1 LTHSIPAAPLH
12 RAVLSAFLLLYLA
25 NSASVLA
32 QCTGGGTP
40 TATIELVSPPFA
52 QFSSQ
57 IQLSEYYNSAA
68 DIGTAQAIITGN
80 HIDITQTTSIAPSP
94 TLTCRVQVLDLGML
108 PPGRYDVTWTTTENN
123 IAVSAINIRIRTF
136 SFVILPAEAI
146 PAANRYVLL
155 LIASALSLVGI
166 WRLKS

>member
-1 LTHSIPAAPLH
+1 ML
-12 RAVLSAFLLLYLA
+12 RRW
-25 NSASVLA
+25 
-32 QCTGGGTP
+32 GP
-40 TATIELVSPPFA
+40 TATIESISSPYAGVPA
-52 QFSSQ
+52 R

-123 IAVSAINIRIRTF
+123 IALPATNIRIRTF

-146 PAANRYVLL
+146 PVANRYVLL
-155 LIASALSLVGI
+155 LIACGFSLVGI
-166 WRLKS
+166 WRLRS